1 MLHFPHPP
9 PRVVSSVEGSTQ
21 CTRILAN
28 TRNLHFN
35 CEEREG
41 REGKEKRGGSARYS
55 SPSGKEG
62 ATSSSFV
69 HSSIRILRVPGLSW
83 GKGCFERR
91 EKLCVFVYY
100 IELYAMKFK
109 IIYSCNRCTNHCDC
123 TSSNMMES
131 V

>member
-1 MLHFPHPP
+1 MQIIMGRATNICSTFHTPP

-55 SPSGKEG
+55 SPSGEEG
-62 ATSSSFV
+62 SHPPPPLPSLSFT
-69 HSSIRILRVPGLSW
+69 
-83 GKGCFERR
+83 RR
-91 EKLCVFVYY
+91 YEYYASLVYRGEKDASKDVRNYVCSY
-100 IELYAMKFK
+100 I
-109 IIYSCNRCTNHCDC
+109 I
-123 TSSNMMES
+123 SNYVQRNS
-131 V
+131 K